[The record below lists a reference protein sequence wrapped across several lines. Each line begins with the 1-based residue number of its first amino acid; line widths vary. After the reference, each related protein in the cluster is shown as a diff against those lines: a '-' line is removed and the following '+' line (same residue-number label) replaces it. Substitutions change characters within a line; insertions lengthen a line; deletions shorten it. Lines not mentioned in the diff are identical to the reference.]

1 MVQTIILAGASIL
14 ILAFIAFVLTR
25 LYKKATKEVVFIRTG
40 FGGEKVVMDG
50 GALVIPVLHETQS
63 INMSTVKLVIVRKN
77 EQSLIT
83 KDKLRADVS
92 AEFYLRVK
100 LTKEAISIAA
110 QTLGSKTLSP
120 EGLLSLME
128 GKLVDALRSTAAG
141 MDMAELHDKRSE
153 FVQKVQQTVLEDL
166 GKNGL
171 ELESISL
178 TGLDQT
184 DIRFF
189 NIENI
194 FDAEGAK
201 KITEQTELRKKEK
214 NAIEQ
219 QTKMEIEEKNLE
231 ADKKIYEIHKSK
243 EEARINA
250 ETEVKNLEAKAQAGV
265 LKVSE
270 EQRRD
275 SEIAKT
281 DANKKIQESII
292 NNNKEIESVKIKT
305 EKELAISAQESA
317 IEIANKSQ
325 EELKAK
331 TAENLA
337 KADEVAAQEK
347 IKTAQET
354 EIANR
359 IKELA
364 IIEAEKLKES
374 IIIKAKGESEGIM
387 AVAEAKEKEYKIDA
401 AGKKSLLEA
410 ENSIS
415 DQILMNRAQMALIAV
430 LPEVMREMVKP
441 MENIDSIKIVDAKG
455 IAGGS
460 GIAGEGSVGGERNFP
475 NDILNATLKH
485 KAFNPMLEGLIGDLN
500 MGINLNSSDINEV
513 AKSFSPVSSSKKVA
527 KQKQTEQ
534 KSADSDTENA

>member
-166 GKNGL
+166 AKNGL

-184 DIRFF
+184 DIKFF

-243 EEARINA
+243 EEARINT

-415 DQILMNRAQMALIAV
+415 DHILMNRAQMALIAV

-460 GIAGEGSVGGERNFP
+460 GIAGEGLVGGERNFP
-475 NDILNATLKH
+475 NDILNAALKH
-485 KAFNPMLEGLIGDLN
+485 KAFNPMLEGLVKDLN
-500 MGINLNSSDINEV
+500 MGIDLNSSDINEV
-513 AKSFSPVSSSKKVA
+513 AKSFSPTSSSK
-527 KQKQTEQ
+527 E
-534 KSADSDTENA
+534 EE

>member
-1 MVQTIILAGASIL
+1 
-14 ILAFIAFVLTR
+14 
-25 LYKKATKEVVFIRTG
+25 
-40 FGGEKVVMDG
+40 
-50 GALVIPVLHETQS
+50 
-63 INMSTVKLVIVRKN
+63 
-77 EQSLIT
+77 
-83 KDKLRADVS
+83 
-92 AEFYLRVK
+92 
-100 LTKEAISIAA
+100 
-110 QTLGSKTLSP
+110 
-120 EGLLSLME
+120 
-128 GKLVDALRSTAAG
+128 
-141 MDMAELHDKRSE
+141 
-153 FVQKVQQTVLEDL
+153 
-166 GKNGL
+166 
-171 ELESISL
+171 
-178 TGLDQT
+178 
-184 DIRFF
+184 
-189 NIENI
+189 
-194 FDAEGAK
+194 
-201 KITEQTELRKKEK
+201 
-214 NAIEQ
+214 
-219 QTKMEIEEKNLE
+219 MEIEEKNLE

-243 EEARINA
+243 EEARINT

-374 IIIKAKGESEGIM
+374 IIIKSKGESEGIM

-430 LPEVMREMVKP
+430 LPEVMREMVRP

-460 GIAGEGSVGGERNFP
+460 GVAGEGSIGGERNFP
-475 NDILNATLKH
+475 NDILNAALKH
-485 KAFNPMLEGLIGDLN
+485 KAFNPMLEGLVKDLN
-500 MGINLNSSDINEV
+500 MGIDLNASDINEV
-513 AKSFSPVSSSKKVA
+513 AKSFSPTSSSK
-527 KQKQTEQ
+527 E
-534 KSADSDTENA
+534 EE

>member
-63 INMSTVKLVIVRKN
+63 INMSTVKLVIIRKN

-166 GKNGL
+166 AKNGL

-184 DIRFF
+184 DIKFF

-243 EEARINA
+243 EEARINT

-359 IKELA
+359 TKELA

-374 IIIKAKGESEGIM
+374 IIIKSKGESEGIM

-430 LPEVMREMVKP
+430 LPEVMREMVRP

-460 GIAGEGSVGGERNFP
+460 GVAGEGSIGGERNFP
-475 NDILNATLKH
+475 NDILNAALKH
-485 KAFNPMLEGLIGDLN
+485 KAFNPMLEGLVKDLN
-500 MGINLNSSDINEV
+500 MGIDLNASNINEV
-513 AKSFSPVSSSKKVA
+513 AKSFSPTSSSK
-527 KQKQTEQ
+527 E
-534 KSADSDTENA
+534 EE

>member
-14 ILAFIAFVLTR
+14 ILAFVAFVLTR

-231 ADKKIYEIHKSK
+231 ADKKIFEIHKSK

-265 LKVSE
+265 LKVAE

-305 EKELAISAQESA
+305 EKELAISSQESA

-337 KADEVAAQEK
+337 KADEIAAQEK

-415 DQILMNRAQMALIAV
+415 DHILMNRAQMALIAV

-460 GIAGEGSVGGERNFP
+460 GIEGEGSVGGERNFP

-513 AKSFSPVSSSKKVA
+513 AKSFSPVSSSKKVV
-527 KQKQTEQ
+527 KQKQT
-534 KSADSDTENA
+534 SADSNTENA

>member
-1 MVQTIILAGASIL
+1 
-14 ILAFIAFVLTR
+14 
-25 LYKKATKEVVFIRTG
+25 
-40 FGGEKVVMDG
+40 
-50 GALVIPVLHETQS
+50 
-63 INMSTVKLVIVRKN
+63 
-77 EQSLIT
+77 
-83 KDKLRADVS
+83 
-92 AEFYLRVK
+92 
-100 LTKEAISIAA
+100 
-110 QTLGSKTLSP
+110 
-120 EGLLSLME
+120 
-128 GKLVDALRSTAAG
+128 
-141 MDMAELHDKRSE
+141 
-153 FVQKVQQTVLEDL
+153 
-166 GKNGL
+166 
-171 ELESISL
+171 
-178 TGLDQT
+178 
-184 DIRFF
+184 
-189 NIENI
+189 
-194 FDAEGAK
+194 
-201 KITEQTELRKKEK
+201 
-214 NAIEQ
+214 
-219 QTKMEIEEKNLE
+219 MEIEEKNLE

-243 EEARINA
+243 EEARINT

-292 NNNKEIESVKIKT
+292 NNNKEIESVKIRT

-359 IKELA
+359 AKELA

-527 KQKQTEQ
+527 KQKSSKEVVEQ